1 MPPAAQPLPA
11 VQPDAP
17 EQATHI
23 ECQPADN
30 LTPPAAK
37 VADEYRA
44 RAFELMTANV
54 NATLE
59 YAQRLVGVR
68 TPGGFV
74 ELSMGHV
81 RRQSELIVRQTT
93 ELVSIAQRL
102 ARLRRK
108 TA

>member
-11 VQPDAP
+11 VEPDAP

-23 ECQPADN
+23 ESQPADN

-59 YAQRLVGVR
+59 YAQRLVNVK
-68 TPGGFV
+68 TPTEFV
-74 ELSMGHV
+74 VLSTSHAYKQFESIVNQTAELG
-81 RRQSELIVRQTT
+81 
-93 ELVSIAQRL
+93 SIARRL
-102 ARLRRK
+102 TTPNVK
-108 TA
+108 